1 MRNIGKLNPQPDEN
15 GIFATGF
22 TRKDKLDK
30 NGREIHDS
38 DWDLKPVGESVAGV
52 WLCDAV
58 SDEFF
63 GTVVKQGRFSPCP
76 VEVSVEELFGNKV
89 KPVKIDGEWFWMDYR
104 NF

>member
-58 SDEFF
+58 SDEFLAQLSSK
-63 GTVVKQGRFSPCP
+63 VVFLP
-76 VEVSVEELFGNKV
+76 VLLKFLWKNCLETK
-89 KPVKIDGEWFWMDYR
+89 
-104 NF
+104 